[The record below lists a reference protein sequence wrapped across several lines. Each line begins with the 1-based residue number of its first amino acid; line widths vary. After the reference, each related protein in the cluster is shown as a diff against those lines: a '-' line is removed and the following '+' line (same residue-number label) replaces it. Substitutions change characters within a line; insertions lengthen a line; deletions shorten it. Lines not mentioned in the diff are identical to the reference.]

1 MKNYI
6 RLILLL
12 TIGIFTTACQHPGKE
27 SVTNIQTEVAPDHDE
42 ITKDIFTDDLGEHM
56 EVITNHTA
64 KTVTIH
70 LGGKTYEL
78 KKKKDMPEYSA
89 ASTEYQYTDI
99 KGEVIFLKRDIQM
112 VLFHHKKQASSEN
125 KQKSTSMASY

>member
-6 RLILLL
+6 RFIILL
-12 TIGIFTTACQHPGKE
+12 TIGVSAAACQHPGKE
-27 SVTNIQTEVAPDHDE
+27 SVTNIQTQLAPDPDD
-42 ITKDIFTDDLGEHM
+42 ITKDILTDDLGQHM

-70 LGGKTYEL
+70 LDGKTYEL

-89 ASTEYQYTDI
+89 ANTEYQYTDI

-112 VLFHHKKQASSEN
+112 VLFHLKKPVSSEN